1 MSKYILTIDA
11 GTTSERAI
19 IFDKSGHMVGVSQIE
34 FQQFF
39 PKPGWVEHDA
49 EEIWTIQKKTITDVL
64 EKYEIKPSDIEAI
77 GITNQRE
84 TTIVWN
90 RKTGKPIYKAIVWQ
104 DRRTAAFCEKL
115 KLKGLESLIQ
125 QKTGL
130 LIDAYFSA
138 SKIKWLLDSV
148 AGARELAETGN
159 LAFGTVDC
167 WLLWNLTQGQVHAT
181 DVSNASRTML
191 YNINDMQW
199 DEELLNL
206 FEIPKIMLPKVKPS
220 SHNYGLVDKGHF
232 GHPIPI
238 SGIAGDQQSALFGQ
252 MCIESG
258 MAKSTYGTG
267 CFLIMNTGPNII
279 RSKNKLL
286 STIAW
291 QIGNDVTYALE
302 GSIFIGGALIQWL
315 RDNLKIIKSAGE
327 IEALAQTVTDSGG
340 VIFVPGF
347 VGLGAPHWDPY
358 GTGALIGINRS
369 TSQGHIA
376 RAALEAIALQN
387 MDILDTMEKD
397 SDIKIKELRVDG
409 GATANNLLLQIQSN
423 IAKIDIIR
431 PKINETTAQGV
442 AFLAGLATGY
452 WKNLNEIKKIW
463 ESDKVFNPQLD
474 KNMDIIRKNW
484 SKAIERSKKWFS
496 E

>member
-19 IFDKSGHMVGVSQIE
+19 IFNKSGHIVGVSQIE

-64 EKYEIKPSDIEAI
+64 KKFEIKSSDIEAI

-90 RKTGKPIYKAIVWQ
+90 RKTGKPIHKAIVWQ
-104 DRRTAAFCEKL
+104 DRRTADFCEKL
-115 KLKGLESLIQ
+115 KLKGLESFIQ

-148 AGARELAETGN
+148 PGARELAETGN
-159 LAFGTVDC
+159 LVFGTVDC

-191 YNINDMQW
+191 YNINDMKW
-199 DEELLNL
+199 DKELLTL
-206 FEIPKIMLPKVKPS
+206 FEIPQIMLPKVKPS
-220 SHNYGLVDKGHF
+220 SHNYGLVHKGHF

-252 MCIESG
+252 MCIDSG
-258 MAKSTYGTG
+258 MVKSTYGTG
-267 CFLIMNTGPNII
+267 CFLIMNTGPKII

-291 QIGNDVTYALE
+291 QIGKNVTYALE
-302 GSIFIGGALIQWL
+302 GSIFMGGALIKWL
-315 RDNLKIIKSAGE
+315 RDNLKIIKSASE
-327 IEALAQTVTDSGG
+327 IEALAKTVTESGG

-358 GTGALIGINRS
+358 GTGTLIGINQS

-387 MDILDTMEKD
+387 LDILDTMEKD
-397 SDIKIKELRVDG
+397 SEIKIKELRVDG
-409 GATANNLLLQIQSN
+409 GAAANNLLLQIQAS
-423 IAKIDIIR
+423 ISKIDIIR
-431 PKINETTAQGV
+431 PKVIETTAQGV

-452 WKNLNEIKKIW
+452 WKNLEEIKKIW

-474 KNMDIIRKNW
+474 KNMDILRKNW
-484 SKAIERSKKWFS
+484 SKAIERSKKWHS

>member
-1 MSKYILTIDA
+1 MPKYILTIDA
-11 GTTSERAI
+11 GTTSERTI
-19 IFDKSGHMVGVSQIE
+19 IFNKSGHIVGLSQIE
-34 FQQFF
+34 LQQFF

-64 EKYEIKPSDIEAI
+64 KKYEIKPSDIETI

-90 RKTGKPIYKAIVWQ
+90 KKTGKPIHKAIVWQ
-104 DRRTAAFCEKL
+104 DRRTADFCEKL
-115 KLKGLESLIQ
+115 KLKNLESLIQ

-138 SKIKWLLDSV
+138 SKIKWLLDHV

-191 YNINDMQW
+191 YNIHNMEW
-199 DEELLNL
+199 DEELLAL
-206 FEIPKIMLPKVKPS
+206 FQIPKMMLPKVKPS
-220 SHNYGLVDKGHF
+220 SHNFGLVDKDHF

-258 MAKSTYGTG
+258 MTKSTYGTG
-267 CFLIMNTGPNII
+267 CFLIMNTGPRII
-279 RSKNKLL
+279 TSKNKLL
-286 STIAW
+286 STVAW
-291 QIGNDVTYALE
+291 QIGKKVTYALE
-302 GSIFIGGALIQWL
+302 GSIFICGALVQWL
-315 RDNLKIIKSAGE
+315 RDNLKIIKSASE
-327 IEALAQTVTDSGG
+327 IEVLAETVTDSGG
-340 VIFVPGF
+340 VVFIPGF

-358 GTGALIGINRS
+358 GTGTMLGITRG

-376 RAALEAIALQN
+376 RAALESITLQN
-387 MDILDTMEKD
+387 LDILNTMEKD
-397 SDIKIKELRVDG
+397 ADIKTKELRVDG
-409 GATANNLLLQIQSN
+409 GATANNLLLQIQAN
-423 IAKIDIIR
+423 VANIDIIR
-431 PKINETTAQGV
+431 PKITETTARGV
-442 AFLAGLATGY
+442 AFLAGLGTGY
-452 WKNLNEIKKIW
+452 WKNLEEIKKIW
-463 ESDKVFNPQLD
+463 EPDKVFNPQSD
-474 KNMDIIRKNW
+474 TNMTKVRKNW
-484 SKAIERSKKWFS
+484 SKAINRSKNWLS

>member
-19 IFDKSGHMVGVSQIE
+19 IFDKYGHIVGVSQIE

-64 EKYEIKPSDIEAI
+64 KKCEIKSSDIKAI

-90 RKTGKPIYKAIVWQ
+90 RKTGKPIHKAIVWQ
-104 DRRTAAFCEKL
+104 DRRKQTFAKKL
-115 KLKGLESLIQ
+115 KLKGLESFIQ

-148 AGARELAETGN
+148 AGVRELAETGN

-191 YNINDMQW
+191 YNINDMEW
-199 DEELLNL
+199 DKELLTL
-206 FEIPKIMLPKVKPS
+206 FEIPQIMLPKVKPS
-220 SHNYGLVDKGHF
+220 SHNYGLVDKDHF

-252 MCIESG
+252 MCIDSG

-267 CFLIMNTGPNII
+267 CFLIMNTGPKII
-279 RSKNKLL
+279 SSKNKLL

-291 QIGNDVTYALE
+291 QIGKDVTYALE
-302 GSIFIGGALIQWL
+302 GSIFMAGALIKWL
-315 RDNLKIIKSAGE
+315 RDNLKIIKSASE
-327 IEALAQTVTDSGG
+327 IEALAKTVTESGG

-347 VGLGAPHWDPY
+347 VGLGAPH
-358 GTGALIGINRS
+358 
-369 TSQGHIA
+369 
-376 RAALEAIALQN
+376 
-387 MDILDTMEKD
+387 
-397 SDIKIKELRVDG
+397 
-409 GATANNLLLQIQSN
+409 
-423 IAKIDIIR
+423 
-431 PKINETTAQGV
+431 
-442 AFLAGLATGY
+442 
-452 WKNLNEIKKIW
+452 
-463 ESDKVFNPQLD
+463 
-474 KNMDIIRKNW
+474 
-484 SKAIERSKKWFS
+484 
-496 E
+496 

>member
-19 IFDKSGHMVGVSQIE
+19 IFDKYGHIVGLSQIE

-64 EKYEIKPSDIEAI
+64 KKYEIKPSDIEAI

-90 RKTGKPIYKAIVWQ
+90 RKTGKPIHKAIVWQ
-104 DRRTAAFCEKL
+104 DRRTADYCENL

-138 SKIKWLLDSV
+138 SKIKWLLDHV

-191 YNINDMQW
+191 YNIHNMEW
-199 DEELLNL
+199 DEELLAL
-206 FEIPKIMLPKVKPS
+206 FEIPKMMLPKVKPS
-220 SHNYGLVDKGHF
+220 SHNFGLVDKDHF

-252 MCIESG
+252 MCIELG
-258 MAKSTYGTG
+258 MTKSTYGTG
-267 CFLIMNTGPNII
+267 CFLIMNTGPRII
-279 RSKNKLL
+279 TSKNKLL
-286 STIAW
+286 STVAW
-291 QIGNDVTYALE
+291 QIGEEVTYALE
-302 GSIFIGGALIQWL
+302 GSIFICGALIQWL
-315 RDNLKIIKSAGE
+315 RDNLKIIKSASE
-327 IEALAQTVTDSGG
+327 IEVLAETVTDSGG
-340 VIFVPGF
+340 VVFIPGF

-358 GTGALIGINRS
+358 GTGTMLGITRG

-376 RAALEAIALQN
+376 RAALEAITLQN
-387 MDILDTMEKD
+387 LDILNTMEKD
-397 SDIKIKELRVDG
+397 ADIKTKELRVDG
-409 GATANNLLLQIQSN
+409 GATANNLLLQIQANVAN
-423 IAKIDIIR
+423 INIIR
-431 PKINETTAQGV
+431 PKIAESTAQGA
-442 AFLAGLATGY
+442 AFLAGLGTGY
-452 WKNLNEIKKIW
+452 WKNLDEIKKIW
-463 ESDKVFNPQLD
+463 EPDKVFYPQSD
-474 KNMDIIRKNW
+474 TNMTKVRKNW
-484 SKAIERSKKWFS
+484 SKAIDRSKNWLS

>member
-19 IFDKSGHMVGVSQIE
+19 IFDKSGQIVGVSQKE

-49 EEIWTIQKKTITDVL
+49 EEIWTIQKNTIINVL
-64 EKYEIKPSDIEAI
+64 KKYEIKAFNIEAI

-90 RKTGKPIYKAIVWQ
+90 KKTGKPIHRAIVWQ
-104 DRRTAAFCEKL
+104 DRRTADYCESL

-125 QKTGL
+125 RKTGL

-138 SKIKWLLDSV
+138 SKIKWLLDHVS
-148 AGARELAETGN
+148 GARDLAEAGD

-167 WLLWNLTQGQVHAT
+167 WLLWNLTQGEVHAT

-191 YNINDMQW
+191 YNIHDMQW
-199 DEELLNL
+199 DEELLAL
-206 FEIPKIMLPKVKPS
+206 FEIPKMILPQVKPS
-220 SHNYGLVDKGHF
+220 SHNFGYSHENHF
-232 GHPIPI
+232 GHPITI

-267 CFLIMNTGPNII
+267 CFLIMNTGSRII
-279 RSKNKLL
+279 TSKNKLL
-286 STIAW
+286 STVAW
-291 QIGNDVTYALE
+291 QIGDEVTYALE

-315 RDNLKIIKSAGE
+315 RDNLKIIKSASE
-327 IEALAQTVTDSGG
+327 IEALAATVTDSGG
-340 VIFVPGF
+340 VVFIPGF

-358 GTGALIGINRS
+358 GTGIMVGITRG

-387 MDILDTMEKD
+387 LDVLDTMEKD
-397 SDIKIKELRVDG
+397 SGIKTTELRVDG
-409 GATANNLLLQIQSN
+409 GATANNLLLQIQAN
-423 IAKIDIIR
+423 VANLDIIR
-431 PKINETTAQGV
+431 PKITETTAQGA

-452 WKNLNEIKKIW
+452 WKDLEEIKKIW
-463 ESDKVFNPQLD
+463 EPEKIFRPQSDPSATK
-474 KNMDIIRKNW
+474 MRKNW
-484 SKAIERSKKWFS
+484 KKAIERSKNWLS

>member
-104 DRRTAAFCEKL
+104 DRRTADFCEKL

-199 DEELLNL
+199 DKELLTL

-279 RSKNKLL
+279 SSKNKLL

>member
-19 IFDKSGHMVGVSQIE
+19 IFDKSGHIVGVSQIE

-49 EEIWTIQKKTITDVL
+49 EEIWRIQKKTITDVL

-104 DRRTAAFCEKL
+104 DRRTADFCEKL

-199 DEELLNL
+199 DKELLTL
-206 FEIPKIMLPKVKPS
+206 FEIPKIMLPKVNP
-220 SHNYGLVDKGHF
+220 VA
-232 GHPIPI
+232 I
-238 SGIAGDQQSALFGQ
+238 
-252 MCIESG
+252 
-258 MAKSTYGTG
+258 
-267 CFLIMNTGPNII
+267 IM
-279 RSKNKLL
+279 
-286 STIAW
+286 
-291 QIGNDVTYALE
+291 D
-302 GSIFIGGALIQWL
+302 
-315 RDNLKIIKSAGE
+315 
-327 IEALAQTVTDSGG
+327 
-340 VIFVPGF
+340 
-347 VGLGAPHWDPY
+347 
-358 GTGALIGINRS
+358 
-369 TSQGHIA
+369 
-376 RAALEAIALQN
+376 
-387 MDILDTMEKD
+387 
-397 SDIKIKELRVDG
+397 
-409 GATANNLLLQIQSN
+409 
-423 IAKIDIIR
+423 
-431 PKINETTAQGV
+431 
-442 AFLAGLATGY
+442 
-452 WKNLNEIKKIW
+452 
-463 ESDKVFNPQLD
+463 
-474 KNMDIIRKNW
+474 
-484 SKAIERSKKWFS
+484 
-496 E
+496 

>member
-104 DRRTAAFCEKL
+104 DRRTADFCEKL

-267 CFLIMNTGPNII
+267 CFLIMNTGHRII
-279 RSKNKLL
+279 SSKNKLL

-291 QIGNDVTYALE
+291 QIGKDVTYALE
-302 GSIFIGGALIQWL
+302 GSAFIAGAAVQWL
-315 RDNLKIIKSAGE
+315 RDGLGIIKTAAD
-327 IEALAQTVTDSGG
+327 IEALAASVPDTGG
-340 VIFVPGF
+340 VTFVPALA
-347 VGLGAPHWDPY
+347 GLGAPHWRPDARGILRGITG
-358 GTGALIGINRS
+358 GTSSA
-369 TSQGHIA
+369 HIA
-376 RAALEAIALQN
+376 RATLDGIAHQI
-387 MDILDTMEKD
+387 DEILAAMRADLGGAMT
-397 SDIKIKELRVDG
+397 ELRVDG
-409 GATANNLLLQIQSN
+409 GAARNNLLLQRQADLIGVPCV
-423 IAKIDIIR
+423 R
-431 PKINETTAQGV
+431 PTVLETTGLGSGL
-442 AFLAGLATGY
+442 LAGLACGVWSSQDEIQAAWQEERRFLPQGDTAELSMARQQ
-452 WKNLNEIKKIW
+452 WKQA
-463 ESDKVFNPQLD
+463 V
-474 KNMDIIRKNW
+474 
-484 SKAIERSKKWFS
+484 ERA
-496 E
+496 